1 MADFGHRLKTV
12 LEAMGSHTGVNELEG
27 VSTTLC
33 LTCTK
38 PCHTDVSQTIG
49 L

>member
-27 VSTTLC
+27 GFNHFVFDMHQAMSY
-33 LTCTK
+33 
-38 PCHTDVSQTIG
+38 
-49 L
+49 